1 MKLTNGSIYTILRSI
16 LLRSTILSLLL
27 SILPSLVFSAAGKD
41 FVPPTS
47 LLMPFA
53 IGQQRS
59 CIRVGIID
67 DREHEETEVFLLR
80 MDTESSL
87 MPQEVVVGVTNLSR
101 LSIMDNDSEITHAV
115 STVGCTYDTHVNCR
129 VYV

>member
-1 MKLTNGSIYTILRSI
+1 MVPYIQFFDPSCSVQLFYLCSYLF
-16 LLRSTILSLLL
+16 SLLW
-27 SILPSLVFSAAGKD
+27 SSSAAGKD

-67 DREHEETEVFLLR
+67 DREYEETEVFLLR

-115 STVGCTYDTHVNCR
+115 SAVGCMYDTRVNCR